1 LYRAQTFPQVVFLRV
16 AMEWPLDDEDVL
28 SPILEYRLKRAIT
41 FDPTVGSRLK
51 FSRGYFT
58 CGSYGMLLGDDDVWS
73 PVLGYRLK
81 YAITFDPT
89 VGSRSN
95 FYRGCFP
102 WGSYRMATRCPRCL
116 VDRS

>member
-1 LYRAQTFPQVVFLRV
+1 
-16 AMEWPLDDEDVL
+16 MEWLLGDEDVW
-28 SPILEYRLKRAIT
+28 SPILDYRLKRAIT
-41 FDPTVGSRLK
+41 FDPTVRSRLK
-51 FSRGYFT
+51 FSRGCFPYD
-58 CGSYGMLLGDDDVWS
+58 SYGMLLGDDDVWS